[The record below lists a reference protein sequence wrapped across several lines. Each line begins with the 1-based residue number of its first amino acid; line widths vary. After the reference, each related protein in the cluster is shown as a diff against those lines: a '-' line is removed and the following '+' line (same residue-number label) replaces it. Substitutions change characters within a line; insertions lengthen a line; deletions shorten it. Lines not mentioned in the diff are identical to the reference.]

1 MNAGF
6 YEHGRERGYLRA
18 ELDTVATSRAVVGMI
33 FGLPTIGLNP
43 ALGDAARTNTIQAAV
58 RLMFDGISKP

>member
-1 MNAGF
+1 
-6 YEHGRERGYLRA
+6 
-18 ELDTVATSRAVVGMI
+18 MI
-33 FGLPTIGLNP
+33 FGLATIGLNP

>member
-1 MNAGF
+1 MLGSSTDFDPAVQVNAGF

-43 ALGDAARTNTIQAAV
+43 ALGE
-58 RLMFDGISKP
+58 DGISKP